1 MNINSL
7 RYKFDSI
14 KDLLTQNIVDL
25 LFIAETKL
33 DDSFVDAQFS
43 VDNYHLWRA
52 DRTQNGGG
60 VAAFLRSDIP
70 GERKCNLE
78 FGHIEG
84 INIEVNLNG
93 EKWLFLGAYK
103 PPSLSDEVF
112 ENDCTLGLD
121 RISEKYEHFI
131 LLGDLNF
138 DMLDKS
144 KSSKLNNVC
153 DVFDLSN
160 TVKEPTCF
168 TSGNKPSL
176 VDVILTCSSDCIG
189 KTLNFNCGLSDVHNI
204 IAFQWQ
210 KAVSECP

>member
-1 MNINSL
+1 MDLQKLYKFPLSESYFEYDSEIEPSYEDIETHSPTPDIFEQLRTARKKFLNRFLCTYLNINSL
-7 RYKFDSI
+7 RYKFDSS

-70 GERKCNLE
+70 GERKFNPE

-93 EKWLFLGAYK
+93 EKWLFLCAYK
-103 PPSLSDEVF
+103 PPSLYDEVF

-121 RISEKYEHFI
+121 RISEKY
-131 LLGDLNF
+131 
-138 DMLDKS
+138 
-144 KSSKLNNVC
+144 
-153 DVFDLSN
+153 
-160 TVKEPTCF
+160 
-168 TSGNKPSL
+168 
-176 VDVILTCSSDCIG
+176 
-189 KTLNFNCGLSDVHNI
+189 
-204 IAFQWQ
+204 
-210 KAVSECP
+210 